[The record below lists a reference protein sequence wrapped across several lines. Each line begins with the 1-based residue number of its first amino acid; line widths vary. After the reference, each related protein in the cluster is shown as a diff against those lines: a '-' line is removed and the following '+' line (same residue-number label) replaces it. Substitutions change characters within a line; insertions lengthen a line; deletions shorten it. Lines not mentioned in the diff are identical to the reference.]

1 MLIPTR
7 RNALRRFGLEKKR
20 HFIRRVDCLPI
31 RDQVKFRDIP
41 RGKRRRENRIVIFP
55 E

>member
-7 RNALRRFGLEKKR
+7 RNTLRRFGLEKKG

-31 RDQVKFRDIP
+31 RDQVKFIP